1 VKLSSITSIIEPLNL
16 PNRIKREIITNLIK
30 RYASGQD
37 EVAFQ
42 EELDR
47 IWRRPDLSY
56 SAAEHLEYK
65 FTMSF
70 ECELRDS

>member
-1 VKLSSITSIIEPLNL
+1 MKLSSITSIIEPLSL
-16 PNRIKREIITNLIK
+16 PNHAKCEIIKNFIKRH
-30 RYASGQD
+30 ASGQD